1 MVFKRLIVRTCIEQ
15 LLQVREGDAV
25 ALTLKET

>member
-1 MVFKRLIVRTCIEQ
+1 MVFKRLIVRTIEQ

-25 ALTLKET
+25 ALMKET